1 MFLQKQFLPLLSLIV
16 ICGAAFSGCVDI
28 PSEQPPMPA
37 FNAEF
42 RFLSLNPASVT
53 TPTSV
58 PFAEGVDANYQ
69 LSKIFSP
76 LAIGSNATETG
87 FKVFQAGTKRFAYNN
102 DTIVVSFE
110 TDQHATLV
118 FYRNTVPDG
127 DTSSPPKARFFYLKM
142 PIRAMYTSPSVLGRD
157 TVTSVRFINLVT
169 GGLDT
174 MCVWRDS
181 LTVNSA
187 TPTASL
193 AFGKGTSSFT
203 EVRRND
209 TARFF
214 FARTVT
220 GGRQRVFKDSITVVG
235 ASHQILSVFVYDQYD
250 TSAASTNRS
259 ALIQV
264 KKLIEN

>member
-28 PSEQPPMPA
+28 PSTQPPMPA
-37 FNAEF
+37 LNAEF

-58 PFAEGVDANYQ
+58 LFAEGVDANYQ

-87 FKVFQAGTKRFAYNN
+87 FQVFQAGTKRFAYNN

-118 FYRNTVPDG
+118 FYRNTVS
-127 DTSSPPKARFFYLKM
+127 DTVTTKAHYFYLKM
-142 PIRAMYTSPSVLGRD
+142 PIRAMYTSPSVLGREG
-157 TVTSVRFINLVT
+157 VTSVRFVNLVT
-169 GGLDT
+169 GTLDT
-174 MCVWRDS
+174 LRVKRDS
-181 LTVNSA
+181 TTA
-187 TPTASL
+187 AATASL
-193 AFGKGTSSFT
+193 LFSRGTST
-203 EVRRND
+203 YVEVPQNK
-209 TARFF
+209 TATFF
-214 FARTVT
+214 FTHSDWTSGVEKVERAY
-220 GGRQRVFKDSITVVG
+220 KDSIVITG
-235 ASHQILSVFVYDQYD
+235 GSHQILSVFVYDKFD
-250 TSAASTNRS
+250 SSATNRN
-259 ALIQV
+259 ALVQV